1 MVGVGRLAGLLS
13 FVAPALGLAVA
24 ALVFYAIPPHAA
36 VTLLDVRTI
45 ALHTVIVGTAALGVT
60 LIIISGG
67 IDLSIGSAVALAS
80 VTAAL
85 VAARGGSPVASL
97 LVAIAT
103 GGACGLYNGLLITGL
118 RLPPFIATLGTLG
131 FFRGVSK
138 WVAASR
144 PISASP
150 GWLENWV
157 RIEPTRSWLLLA
169 PVVLVML
176 LLSILTA
183 AMLRYTVFGRRI
195 VAIGSN
201 EEAARRAG
209 IPIARTKIMV
219 YVTGGLFIGLAGLV
233 QFARLQQGD
242 PTVAVGLELDVIAAV
257 VIGGASLSGGHGSIA
272 GTIAGAA
279 LMAFLKN
286 RCTVLGWPN
295 FVQEMAVGHIIIGAV
310 AIDRW
315 RKSRG

>member
-1 MVGVGRLAGLLS
+1 MLR
-13 FVAPALGLAVA
+13 PALGLAVA

-85 VAARGGSPVASL
+85 VAARGGSPIASL

-150 GWLENWV
+150 GWLESWV
-157 RIEPTRSWLLLA
+157 RIEPKRSWLLLA

-201 EEAARRAG
+201 EEAARCAG